1 MRAAHFLSRV
11 VLAGVVGASAA
22 GCGVFAFQ
30 PVEGAFDRTL
40 TVGGP
45 VDLDIRTG
53 AGGVH
58 IRSGPVGS
66 VRVVAHIRAYAMDS
80 ADATARVRRIEAT
93 PPIEQNGNAIRIGH
107 IADSDVY
114 RNVAIGYDVTV
125 PEATRVHSVAGSGG
139 QTIRGPLQGP
149 VDATAGSGGVRI
161 EDTSG
166 DVQATTGSGGVR
178 LTGVR
183 GAVRAR
189 TGSGGIHIEGQP
201 IRPWNLR
208 AGSGGIR
215 VSVTGDTPFE
225 VDASAGSGGVS
236 SAQTVNVTGERS
248 KQRLRGTIRGGGPLV
263 QLETGS
269 GGIRID

>member
-1 MRAAHFLSRV
+1 MRAARFLSRV

-93 PPIEQNGNAIRIGH
+93 PPIEQDGNAIRVGH
-107 IADSDVY
+107 IADSDLY

-149 VDATAGSGGVRI
+149 VRI

-189 TGSGGIHIEGQP
+189 TGSGGIRIEGQP
-201 IRPWNLR
+201 VRPWNLR